1 LFFKTEMSIANLYGK
16 TPAGPLFS
24 GSTLATKSYIP
35 GGVTLSSPLFEP
47 AAGFLTGNV
56 VNGRSLKV
64 FYTKIGNL
72 VTITCRAFISTA
84 GAVLGDAIDEIRG
97 LAAIGV
103 LNAANLGP
111 DIVAQ
116 LNNDILVKD
125 ANNAAVSN
133 NIPLR
138 IPGLFVNATDG
149 TVAFASLEVGQINIT
164 ATANALA
171 PLVNGNEYYSG
182 SVSFV
187 SQNAAIVV

>member
-1 LFFKTEMSIANLYGK
+1 MSIANLYGK
-16 TPAGPLFS
+16 APNGPLYNNS
-24 GSTLATKSYIP
+24 DLATKAYIP
-35 GGVTLSSPLFEP
+35 GGVMLSSPLFGP

-56 VNGRSLKV
+56 ADGRKLKV

-84 GAVLGDAIDEIRG
+84 GGTLGDAIQEISG
-97 LAAIGV
+97 LAAVGV

-125 ANNAAVSN
+125 ANDLAVTDPV
-133 NIPLR
+133 PLR

-149 TVAFASLEVGQINIT
+149 TVAFASLNVGEIRIS

-182 SVSFV
+182 SASFLA
-187 SQNAAIVV
+187 QNAAIVV